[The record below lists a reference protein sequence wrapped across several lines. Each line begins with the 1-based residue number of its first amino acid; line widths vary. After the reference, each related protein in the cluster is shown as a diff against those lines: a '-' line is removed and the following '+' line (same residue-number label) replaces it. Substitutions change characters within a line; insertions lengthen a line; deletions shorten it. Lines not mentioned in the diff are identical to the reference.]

1 MFGSHTTDSTYALRF
16 KDFRFNTSNVLTG
29 LSIITG
35 ETTVDETGNA
45 NAGPAT
51 VQIYNA
57 SGVLVASLCAEAVG
71 TRFEL

>member
-1 MFGSHTTDSTYALRF
+1 MRFASKTLTLRTF
-16 KDFRFNTSNVLTG
+16 LRAGRSLREK
-29 LSIITG
+29 
-35 ETTVDETGNA
+35 TTVDETGNE

-51 VQIYNA
+51 VEIYNA